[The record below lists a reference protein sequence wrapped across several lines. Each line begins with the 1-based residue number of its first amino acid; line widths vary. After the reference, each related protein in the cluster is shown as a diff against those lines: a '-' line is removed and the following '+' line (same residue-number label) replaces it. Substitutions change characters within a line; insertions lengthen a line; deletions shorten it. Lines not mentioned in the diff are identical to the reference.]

1 MPPNPFAPPPYVRP
15 ARPPMSVRLAALPR
29 MVVTLAVAMAA
40 AWRVAGAIDRVATD
54 LLPDA
59 EPAPHLAAQITLAAM
74 VAFLLGVWAWLDPV
88 LVRARFG
95 RLGRFAAGTL
105 GCLLGTVWVATLP
118 VLWVAFFA
126 LLDVGGARSALTVML
141 VTPLT
146 PLLAWVPAFWLGEL
160 AGAVV
165 DGVRRT
171 RPTPRADAATTPT

>member
-29 MVVTLAVAMAA
+29 MVVTLALAMAA